1 MVLQRPIPGTGG
13 WPKPRHKRKTP
24 PLGNNSQSPRPAVFL
39 GNGPALSKKEPRW
52 PGASTPSVSGPRP
65 HTWRFPVRSPR
76 PGPAPPCSLKGKER
90 HPCGS
95 HAIHNKPQRLAC
107 ATPTKEKRPRGT
119 GAFPGKW
126 QALPGFHLAGLAVW
140 TDGGVSALSFTL
152 AFVVEVIEKRH
163 RPFLDFHVLLNQGY
177 RLQPRLHHHAGGVL
191 PKHRVFAVP
200 NHNGLFHEIKH
211 DLLTYLSSQAH
222 KFYVGSFP
230 FPSRSYI
237 LSYLCH
243 IFNMFRQVLQNIFW
257 ERELSFCPAP
267 LKKTPENPGFSAL
280 FRGF

>member
-1 MVLQRPIPGTGG
+1 MVLMQSIISPSG
-13 WPKPRHKRKTP
+13 W
-24 PLGNNSQSPRPAVFL
+24 
-39 GNGPALSKKEPRW
+39 
-52 PGASTPSVSGPRP
+52 
-65 HTWRFPVRSPR
+65 
-76 PGPAPPCSLKGKER
+76 PAPP
-90 HPCGS
+90 
-95 HAIHNKPQRLAC
+95 PQKKNAPG
-107 ATPTKEKRPRGT
+107 AA

-126 QALPGFHLAGLAVW
+126 QALPGFHLAGLAVR

-177 RLQPRLHHHAGGVL
+177 RLQPRLHHYAGGVL

-222 KFYVGSFP
+222 KFYVGRFP

-280 FRGF
+280 FRGCRCICSAPLPFYKGEVPQVLHFQPLPPGVGHGVGGAAPGLPLQKVAQAVAAVIDQIPVALEHAPL